1 VSLVT
6 PEIPAPLAA
15 VLSPEHGEAA
25 ESAWTSFLEA
35 YSPLLIRVARH
46 QGGDHDAVMDRYAW
60 ILDGLRRDDYRRLR
74 PWVAQGRGKFTTW
87 LIVITRRLCHDHHRH
102 RYGRPQ
108 GQTHHEEATLTRR
121 NLVDLVGPEL
131 DDDSLAGPEVDGA
144 DGALIHRERMER
156 LLAALSRLDP
166 ADRVILRYRFE
177 DSLPVPRI
185 ARMLGIESPFVLYRR
200 IDRILAVLKRDLAAA
215 GIEDARG

>member
-1 VSLVT
+1 M
-6 PEIPAPLAA
+6 PEALAA
-15 VLSPEHGEAA
+15 VLSAQDGDAA
-25 ESAWTSFLEA
+25 DRAWTSFLEA
-35 YSPLLIRVARH
+35 YSTLLIRVARH

-74 PWVAQGRGKFTTW
+74 PWVAEGRGKFTTW

-108 GQTHHEEATLTRR
+108 GQVPDADATLTRR

-131 DDDSLAGPEVDGA
+131 DDDSLAGPEEDGA
-144 DGALIHRERMER
+144 DGALIHRERTQR
-156 LLAALSRLDP
+156 LLAALARLEP

-177 DSLPVPRI
+177 DNLPVPRI

-200 IDRILAVLKRDLAAA
+200 IDRILVALRRDLSAA